1 MIKVLIVFA
10 VTFILTWV
18 FLISNKINNYSIN
31 IIHKAGFMPAEGI
44 NYTLDSPF
52 VVQINNR
59 EITVPINFET
69 DLASIPRILW
79 PLFSPND
86 SDTVYPAILHD
97 YLYSC
102 GGWVSRKYA
111 DDVLYSFLIEQGYPK
126 YKALPFYIAVRVFGS
141 SHFEKRNKQCEFK
154 YIGR

>member
-1 MIKVLIVFA
+1 MIKIAIVFIIA
-10 VTFILTWV
+10 FLITWV
-18 FLISNKINNYSIN
+18 FLLSNKINKYSIS
-31 IIHKAGFMPAEGI
+31 ISHKAGFMPAEGI
-44 NYTLDSPF
+44 NYILDAPLS
-52 VVQINNR
+52 VQVNNR
-59 EITVPINFET
+59 EITVPTNFQT

-102 GGWVSRKYA
+102 GGWVVRKYA
-111 DDVLYSFLIEQGYPK
+111 DDVLYSFLIERGYPK
-126 YKALPFYIAVRVFGS
+126 YKALPFYLAVRVFGA